1 MQSER
6 IWAISPAGRQ
16 PAVNIHDGPESLRP
30 AVKPTLPQVNN
41 IIKQIDAFVGIDE
54 A

>member
-6 IWAISPAGRQ
+6 ICPAGRQ
-16 PAVNIHDGPESLRP
+16 PAVKSIHDGPESLRP